1 MGRVFQSDLSLFYNY
16 AWTHLDIWV
25 MKEYGVKRIL
35 DKVSNEG
42 EILLPSQSGF
52 AKYNPKDDS
61 IKHLD
66 VTNIAPCLEV
76 EIYVMSL
83 VCPF

>member
-1 MGRVFQSDLSLFYNY
+1 MSSEDPMPRIFYP
-16 AWTHLDIWV
+16 T
-25 MKEYGVKRIL
+25 IL
-35 DKVSNEG
+35 VSNEG

-52 AKYNPKDDS
+52 TKYNPKDDS